1 MYTRAAARAVPV
13 ERCRPGARGRQ
24 RHVAIVPRP
33 HGHLI
38 IGLRAPDSTQPVNII
53 LER

>member
-1 MYTRAAARAVPV
+1 MYTRAARAVPV
-13 ERCRPGARGRQ
+13 ERWPVPPGRQ
-24 RHVAIVPRP
+24 RHIAIVPRP